1 MYHSVWPGDTRSG
14 LAVYCLLQGK
24 MHHSTL
30 GGKYSSTE
38 LGYTHTHVK
47 HTNYT
52 AKPVTVNGEIIAQ
65 L

>member
-1 MYHSVWPGDTRSG
+1 MYHSAWPGDTRSG

-24 MHHSTL
+24 MYHSTL
-30 GGKYSSTE
+30 GGKYSGTE

-52 AKPVTVNGEIIAQ
+52 GKPVTVNGQKITQ